1 MLFRSDA
8 SNAKTRWNSSFKT
21 YPLWIADYDVS
32 APYSIGD
39 WTSYSGF
46 QYSDSGNIDGIN
58 AKVDLDKF
66 RSGVFI
72 DSSKTPKDSSTKS
85 NSVKNKATKKES
97 KKTHTVKKGDTVWS
111 IAKKHGV
118 SVDSISKAS
127 KLKDPN
133 KINIGDTL
141 TIPKS
146 SNKTHYKI
154 KTGDCLSV
162 IAYNFNVDISDLIE
176 LNNISNPHL
185 IYAQTTILI
194 PSYE

>member
-1 MLFRSDA
+1 MNCRPAMDFEYFGDLSNSEVNKIGLKFMKTLENLLGFKPVIYSDA

-141 TIPKS
+141 TIDRKS
-146 SNKTHYKI
+146 
-154 KTGDCLSV
+154 V
-162 IAYNFNVDISDLIE
+162 V
-176 LNNISNPHL
+176 
-185 IYAQTTILI
+185 
-194 PSYE
+194 